1 MKALVFGK
9 TGQVARSLATRLR
22 SPESTLFLDRGQADL
37 SSPDTAR
44 RAIEAFEPDIV
55 INAAAYTAVDQAESE
70 PQAARVVNAD
80 APGVMAE
87 ACAESGAWLIQY
99 STDYVF
105 DGTAAEPYTEDAR
118 VAPLNVYGRTKL
130 AGEEAVR
137 DILERHLIF
146 RTSWVYSNHGHNFL
160 NTMLRLSNERERLA
174 IVSDQT
180 GAPTWAGAI
189 AAATDQV
196 VHSLAIQASGA
207 DDKAGTYHMSCAG
220 HTSWYGFARAIFEH
234 TGRLDRIRVE
244 PIDTRDYP
252 TAAERPMFSVLSN
265 EKLERVF
272 GVKLADWDDALQ
284 QCLSERDH
292 GEQ

>member
-9 TGQVARSLATRLR
+9 TGQVARSLAARLR
-22 SPESTLFLDRGQADL
+22 SPESTLFLGREQADL
-37 SSPDTAR
+37 SRPDTMR

-70 PQAARVVNAD
+70 PEAARAVNAD
-80 APGVMAE
+80 APGVMAQ
-87 ACAESGAWLIQY
+87 ACAESGAWLVQY

-105 DGTAAEPYTEDAR
+105 DGTAAEPYTEDAP

-130 AGEEAVR
+130 GGEEAVR
-137 DILERHLIF
+137 DTLERHLIF
-146 RTSWVYSNHGHNFL
+146 RTSWVYSNHGRNFL
-160 NTMLRLSNERERLA
+160 NTMLRLSDERDRLT

-180 GAPTWAGAI
+180 GGPTWAGAI
-189 AAATDQV
+189 AAATDEV
-196 VHSLAIQASGA
+196 VLALATQPSGA

-220 HTSWYGFARAIFEH
+220 QTSWYGFARAIFEH

-244 PIDTRDYP
+244 PIATRDYP
-252 TAAERPMFSVLSN
+252 SAAERPMFSVLSN

-284 QCLSERDH
+284 QCLSERDD